1 MAPPAPL
8 DAIKGTR
15 QDNQQGKQ
23 KSNTA
28 RQAAPSSSKLPPPTD
43 APTSDIAP
51 WMNDDL
57 PAISTHGLTS
67 ANFLNDGPPKLQ
79 LSSSSRPDTG
89 DSDSPDPMFLGL
101 ADERRPSVA
110 TSATTESSQTSLSK
124 TSTNMG
130 TPYKKVTGMFSD
142 DGRQSSRS
150 SDTSIPNMLQRE
162 QTASSRHGSLHTRHT
177 SGDDGRG
184 PNSPTNSRPRTPA
197 PSSDIT
203 PWLFQDYK
211 VRRDVRYPAMQ
222 SLRLHF
228 SSNVVLDFEALFGW
242 ASIHSNHHTTKATW
256 HVKQNQTT
264 SMAWNSLHIKV
275 MKGALTGAKKE
286 LFPCSGTK
294 PCWMLHCGSCTSEW
308 SRV

>member
-79 LSSSSRPDTG
+79 LSSNSRPDTG

-124 TSTNMG
+124 TSINKG

-211 VRRDVRYPAMQ
+211 VRSIVRYPAMQ
-222 SLRLHF
+222 SLSLHF
-228 SSNVVLDFEALFGW
+228 LSNVRSLVWLGFNTFNLSHDK
-242 ASIHSNHHTTKATW
+242 SNMARQK
-256 HVKQNQTT
+256 NQTT
-264 SMAWNSLHIKV
+264 SMAWNSLHIK
-275 MKGALTGAKKE
+275 MMEGALTGAKKE
-286 LFPCSGTK
+286 LFPCIGTK

-308 SRV
+308 SRL